1 MKSFADLAT
10 MSQSMTPSTASSQT
24 SGNVWVP
31 RVGQKAGMK
40 FLLAHAAA
48 IVAADPGVGKTTITY
63 GAFKV
68 LRRKGLAKKML
79 VIAPLKPAYLVWPP
93 EAAKWD
99 DFKDLKVAVL
109 HGEGKTEA
117 AIKDADVCVINPAGL
132 DWLLGA
138 TRRKSPK
145 GRVSATIDTKRLRS
159 FGFDTLVID
168 ELTRFKH
175 AQSGRFK
182 VLKGALP
189 FFQRRWGLTGS
200 LVANGLM
207 DLFGQCY
214 CVDLGRALG
223 EFITHYRVRYFERGF
238 DGFTWSLKEG
248 AETQIYD
255 RVAPLVLRLSNEGLP
270 DVVVT
275 DIVFDLDAR
284 TRAIYDRLE
293 EDMIAKIDDK
303 VITAATAAAASIKC
317 RQVAAGGIY
326 LDPELAEF
334 GKEFVRSSKR
344 EWINLHTTKAELVES
359 LVEELQGSPLL
370 VAYDFQHDLDRLRK
384 VLGNDVPYI
393 GGGVPPSRFKELEK
407 AWNRG
412 ELSVLLGHP
421 QSVAHGLNI
430 QESGYHIA
438 WHSLTW
444 DFELY
449 DQFIRRIRRP
459 GQKAKRV
466 FVHRFIAKDTV
477 DEQMIASLQAKD
489 SGQQA
494 LYKALVDLAK
504 KRRRRK

>member
-1 MKSFADLAT
+1 
-10 MSQSMTPSTASSQT
+10 
-24 SGNVWVP
+24 
-31 RVGQKAGMK
+31 
-40 FLLAHAAA
+40 
-48 IVAADPGVGKTTITY
+48 
-63 GAFKV
+63 
-68 LRRKGLAKKML
+68 
-79 VIAPLKPAYLVWPP
+79 
-93 EAAKWD
+93 
-99 DFKDLKVAVL
+99 
-109 HGEGKTEA
+109 
-117 AIKDADVCVINPAGL
+117 
-132 DWLLGA
+132 
-138 TRRKSPK
+138 
-145 GRVSATIDTKRLRS
+145 
-159 FGFDTLVID
+159 
-168 ELTRFKH
+168 
-175 AQSGRFK
+175 
-182 VLKGALP
+182 
-189 FFQRRWGLTGS
+189 
-200 LVANGLM
+200 M

-214 CVDLGRALG
+214 CIDLGRALG

-248 AETQIYD
+248 AETQIYE

-275 DIVFDLDAR
+275 DIKFDLDDQ

-334 GKEFVRSSKR
+334 GKEFVRSAKR

-370 VAYDFQHDLDRLRK
+370 VAYDFQHDLDRLRAVFGK
-384 VLGNDVPYI
+384 DVPYI

-412 ELSVLLGHP
+412 ELPLLLGHP

-466 FVHRFIAKDTV
+466 FVHRFIARDTV
-477 DEQMIASLQAKD
+477 DETMIAALESKD
-489 SGQQA
+489 RGQQA